1 MKNLVEQLL
10 AKEGFSPSE
19 CILADFLL
27 KNFRLLAGMSTRQ
40 LAKETYTN
48 SAAIVRF
55 SQKLGFGGY
64 TEFKVQFLAE
74 MMERIR
80 NPQVTDFS
88 MTDRDT
94 VQSLMDKVTGLE
106 VEALRSTRGMLDAAQ
121 FMRALAMLSKA
132 QHIDFYAMDENLNI
146 AQMAASGFLMANKG
160 TTVHPAMTMQYLSAA
175 GMQKG
180 HVGFFISRTGENRML
195 IDIAHLLR
203 LRSVPRLLIT
213 SAPSSTLSLIS
224 TSNGRHSVFHAP
236 SFQSVRP
243 LRAMLVCLPLRLVAS
258 AATSLVAASCNTS
271 TPMSVLPFSLLI
283 SVMVPLSTSLPL

>member
-1 MKNLVEQLL
+1 MKNLVEQLQ

-27 KNFRLLAGMSTRQ
+27 ENFRLLAGMSTRQ

-80 NPQVTDFS
+80 NPQVADFS

-160 TTVHPAMTMQYLSAA
+160 ATVHPAMTMQYLSAA

-213 SAPSSTLSLIS
+213 SAPSSTLASLADVTFPVATVDTMEKLGPRIFLLGAKYVTDLLFAVLMTRLDFS
-224 TSNGRHSVFHAP
+224 DAKKKEQWLNGHFHY
-236 SFQSVRP
+236 
-243 LRAMLVCLPLRLVAS
+243 
-258 AATSLVAASCNTS
+258 
-271 TPMSVLPFSLLI
+271 
-283 SVMVPLSTSLPL
+283 

>member
-1 MKNLVEQLL
+1 MKNLVEQLQ

-27 KNFRLLAGMSTRQ
+27 ENFRLLAGMSTRQ

-106 VEALRSTRGMLDAAQ
+106 VEALRSTRGMLDSAQ

-146 AQMAASGFLMANKG
+146 AQMAASGVLMANKG
-160 TTVHPAMTMQYLSAA
+160 TSVHPAMTMQYLSAA

-180 HVGFFISRTGENRML
+180 HVGFFISRTGKNRML

-213 SAPSSTLSLIS
+213 SAPSSTLASLADVTFPVATVDTMEKLGPRIFLLGAKYVTDLLFAVLMTRLDFS
-224 TSNGRHSVFHAP
+224 DAKKKEQWLNGHFHY
-236 SFQSVRP
+236 
-243 LRAMLVCLPLRLVAS
+243 
-258 AATSLVAASCNTS
+258 
-271 TPMSVLPFSLLI
+271 
-283 SVMVPLSTSLPL
+283 

>member
-19 CILADFLL
+19 CILAAFLL

-146 AQMAASGFLMANKG
+146 AQMAASGFVTAKKG

-213 SAPSSTLSLIS
+213 SAPSSTLASLADVTFPVATVDTMEKLGPRIFLLGAKYVTDLLFAVLMTRLDFS
-224 TSNGRHSVFHAP
+224 DAKKKEQWLNGHFHY
-236 SFQSVRP
+236 
-243 LRAMLVCLPLRLVAS
+243 
-258 AATSLVAASCNTS
+258 
-271 TPMSVLPFSLLI
+271 
-283 SVMVPLSTSLPL
+283 

>member
-1 MKNLVEQLL
+1 
-10 AKEGFSPSE
+10 
-19 CILADFLL
+19 
-27 KNFRLLAGMSTRQ
+27 MSTRQ

-80 NPQVTDFS
+80 NLQVTDFS

-121 FMRALAMLSKA
+121 FMRALALLSKA

-180 HVGFFISRTGENRML
+180 HVSFFISRTGENRML

-213 SAPSSTLSLIS
+213 SAPSSTLASLADVTFPVATVNTMEKLGPRIFLLGAKYVTDLLFAVLMTRLDFS
-224 TSNGRHSVFHAP
+224 DAKKKEQWLNGHFHY
-236 SFQSVRP
+236 
-243 LRAMLVCLPLRLVAS
+243 
-258 AATSLVAASCNTS
+258 
-271 TPMSVLPFSLLI
+271 
-283 SVMVPLSTSLPL
+283 

>member
-1 MKNLVEQLL
+1 MKNLVEQLQ

-27 KNFRLLAGMSTRQ
+27 ENFRLLAGMSTRQ

-160 TTVHPAMTMQYLSAA
+160 ATVHPAMTMQYLSAA

-213 SAPSSTLSLIS
+213 SAPSSTLASLADVTFPVVTVDTMEKLGPRIFLLGAKYVTDLFFAVLMTRLDFS
-224 TSNGRHSVFHAP
+224 DAKKKEQWLNGHFHY
-236 SFQSVRP
+236 
-243 LRAMLVCLPLRLVAS
+243 
-258 AATSLVAASCNTS
+258 
-271 TPMSVLPFSLLI
+271 
-283 SVMVPLSTSLPL
+283 

>member
-1 MKNLVEQLL
+1 MKNLVEQLQ

-27 KNFRLLAGMSTRQ
+27 GNFRLLAGMSTRQ

-213 SAPSSTLSLIS
+213 SAPSSTLASLADVTFPVATVDTMEKLGPRIFLLGAKYVTDLLS
-224 TSNGRHSVFHAP
+224 P
-236 SFQSVRP
+236 SS
-243 LRAMLVCLPLRLVAS
+243 
-258 AATSLVAASCNTS
+258 
-271 TPMSVLPFSLLI
+271 
-283 SVMVPLSTSLPL
+283 

>member
-1 MKNLVEQLL
+1 MKNLVEQLQ

-27 KNFRLLAGMSTRQ
+27 GNFRLLAGMSTRQ

-146 AQMAASGFLMANKG
+146 VQMAASGFLMANKG

-180 HVGFFISRTGENRML
+180 HVSFFISRTGENRML

-213 SAPSSTLSLIS
+213 SAPSSTLASLADVTFPVATVDTMEKLGPRIFLLGAKYVTDLLFAVLMTRLDFS
-224 TSNGRHSVFHAP
+224 DAKKKEQWLNGHFHY
-236 SFQSVRP
+236 
-243 LRAMLVCLPLRLVAS
+243 
-258 AATSLVAASCNTS
+258 
-271 TPMSVLPFSLLI
+271 
-283 SVMVPLSTSLPL
+283 

>member
-1 MKNLVEQLL
+1 MKNLVEKLQ

-121 FMRALAMLSKA
+121 FMRALALLSKA

-146 AQMAASGFLMANKG
+146 AQMAASGFLMANKA

-180 HVGFFISRTGENRML
+180 HVSFFISRTGENRML

-213 SAPSSTLSLIS
+213 SAPSSTLASLADVTFPVATVNTMEKLGPRIFLLGAKYVTDLLFAVLMTRLDFS
-224 TSNGRHSVFHAP
+224 DAKKKEQWLNGHFHY
-236 SFQSVRP
+236 
-243 LRAMLVCLPLRLVAS
+243 
-258 AATSLVAASCNTS
+258 
-271 TPMSVLPFSLLI
+271 
-283 SVMVPLSTSLPL
+283 

>member
-1 MKNLVEQLL
+1 MKNLVEQLQ

-27 KNFRLLAGMSTRQ
+27 ENFRLLAGMSTRQ

-160 TTVHPAMTMQYLSAA
+160 ATVHPAMTMQYLSAA

-213 SAPSSTLSLIS
+213 SAPSSTLASLADVTFPVATIDTMEKLGPRIFLLGAKYVTDLLFAVLMTRLDFS
-224 TSNGRHSVFHAP
+224 DAKKKEQWLNGHFHY
-236 SFQSVRP
+236 
-243 LRAMLVCLPLRLVAS
+243 
-258 AATSLVAASCNTS
+258 
-271 TPMSVLPFSLLI
+271 
-283 SVMVPLSTSLPL
+283 

>member
-1 MKNLVEQLL
+1 MKNLVEQLQ

-27 KNFRLLAGMSTRQ
+27 GNFRLLAGMSTRQ

-146 AQMAASGFLMANKG
+146 AQMTASGFLMANKG

-180 HVGFFISRTGENRML
+180 HVSFFISRTGENRML

-213 SAPSSTLSLIS
+213 SAPSSTLASLADVTFPVATVDTMEKLGPRIFLLGAKYVTDLLFAVLMTRLDFS
-224 TSNGRHSVFHAP
+224 DAKKKEQWLNGHFHY
-236 SFQSVRP
+236 
-243 LRAMLVCLPLRLVAS
+243 
-258 AATSLVAASCNTS
+258 
-271 TPMSVLPFSLLI
+271 
-283 SVMVPLSTSLPL
+283 

>member
-1 MKNLVEQLL
+1 MKNLVEQLQ

-27 KNFRLLAGMSTRQ
+27 ENFRLLAGMSTRQ

-80 NPQVTDFS
+80 NPQVADFS

-146 AQMAASGFLMANKG
+146 AQMAASGFLMANKE
-160 TTVHPAMTMQYLSAA
+160 TSVHPAMTMQYLSAA

-180 HVGFFISRTGENRML
+180 HVGFFISRTGKNRML

-213 SAPSSTLSLIS
+213 SAPSSTLASLADVTFPVATVDTMEKLGPRIFLLGAKCVTDLLFAVLMTRLDFS
-224 TSNGRHSVFHAP
+224 DAKKKEQWLNGHFHY
-236 SFQSVRP
+236 
-243 LRAMLVCLPLRLVAS
+243 
-258 AATSLVAASCNTS
+258 
-271 TPMSVLPFSLLI
+271 
-283 SVMVPLSTSLPL
+283 

>member
-1 MKNLVEQLL
+1 MKNLVEQLQ

-27 KNFRLLAGMSTRQ
+27 ENFRLLAGMSTRQ

-64 TEFKVQFLAE
+64 TEFKVHFLAE

-160 TTVHPAMTMQYLSAA
+160 ATVHPAMTMQYLSAA

-213 SAPSSTLSLIS
+213 SAPSSTLASLADVTFPVATVDTMEKLGPRIFLLGAKYVTDLLFAVLMTRLDFS
-224 TSNGRHSVFHAP
+224 DAKKKEQWLNGHFHY
-236 SFQSVRP
+236 
-243 LRAMLVCLPLRLVAS
+243 
-258 AATSLVAASCNTS
+258 
-271 TPMSVLPFSLLI
+271 
-283 SVMVPLSTSLPL
+283 

>member
-1 MKNLVEQLL
+1 
-10 AKEGFSPSE
+10 
-19 CILADFLL
+19 
-27 KNFRLLAGMSTRQ
+27 MSTRQ

-80 NPQVTDFS
+80 NPQVADFS

-160 TTVHPAMTMQYLSAA
+160 TSVHPAMTMQYLSAA

-180 HVGFFISRTGENRML
+180 HVGFFISRTGENHML

-213 SAPSSTLSLIS
+213 SAPSSTLASLADVTFPVATVDTMEKLGPRIFLLGAKCVTDLLFAVLMTRLDFS
-224 TSNGRHSVFHAP
+224 DAKKKEQWLNGHFHY
-236 SFQSVRP
+236 
-243 LRAMLVCLPLRLVAS
+243 
-258 AATSLVAASCNTS
+258 
-271 TPMSVLPFSLLI
+271 
-283 SVMVPLSTSLPL
+283 

>member
-1 MKNLVEQLL
+1 MKNLVEQLQ

-27 KNFRLLAGMSTRQ
+27 ENFRLLAGMSTRQ

-146 AQMAASGFLMANKG
+146 VQMAASGFLMANKG

-213 SAPSSTLSLIS
+213 SAPSSTLASLADVTFPVATVDTMEKLGPRIFLLGAKYVTDLLFAVLMTRLDFS
-224 TSNGRHSVFHAP
+224 DAKKKEQWLNGHFHY
-236 SFQSVRP
+236 
-243 LRAMLVCLPLRLVAS
+243 
-258 AATSLVAASCNTS
+258 
-271 TPMSVLPFSLLI
+271 
-283 SVMVPLSTSLPL
+283 

>member
-1 MKNLVEQLL
+1 MKNLVEQLQ

-27 KNFRLLAGMSTRQ
+27 ENFRLLAGMSTRQ

-74 MMERIR
+74 MIERIR

-160 TTVHPAMTMQYLSAA
+160 ATVHPAMTMQYLSAA

-213 SAPSSTLSLIS
+213 SAPSSTLASLADVTFPVATVDTMEKLGPRIFLLGAKYVTDLLFAVLMTRLDFS
-224 TSNGRHSVFHAP
+224 DTKKKEQWLNGHFHY
-236 SFQSVRP
+236 
-243 LRAMLVCLPLRLVAS
+243 
-258 AATSLVAASCNTS
+258 
-271 TPMSVLPFSLLI
+271 
-283 SVMVPLSTSLPL
+283 

>member
-1 MKNLVEQLL
+1 MKNLVEQLQ

-27 KNFRLLAGMSTRQ
+27 GNFRLLAGMSTRQ

-146 AQMAASGFLMANKG
+146 AQMVASGFLMANKG

-180 HVGFFISRTGENRML
+180 HVSFFISRTGENRML

-213 SAPSSTLSLIS
+213 SAPSSTLASLADVTFPVATVDTMEKLGPRIFLLGAKYVTDLLFAVLMTRLDFS
-224 TSNGRHSVFHAP
+224 DAKKKEQWLNGHFHY
-236 SFQSVRP
+236 
-243 LRAMLVCLPLRLVAS
+243 
-258 AATSLVAASCNTS
+258 
-271 TPMSVLPFSLLI
+271 
-283 SVMVPLSTSLPL
+283 

>member
-1 MKNLVEQLL
+1 MKNLVEQLQ

-27 KNFRLLAGMSTRQ
+27 ENFRLLAGMSTRQ

-160 TTVHPAMTMQYLSAA
+160 ATVHPAMTMQYLSAA

-213 SAPSSTLSLIS
+213 SAPSSTLASLADVTFPVATVDTMEKLGPRIFLLGAKYVMDLLFAVLMTRLDFS
-224 TSNGRHSVFHAP
+224 DAKKKEQWLNGHFHY
-236 SFQSVRP
+236 
-243 LRAMLVCLPLRLVAS
+243 
-258 AATSLVAASCNTS
+258 
-271 TPMSVLPFSLLI
+271 
-283 SVMVPLSTSLPL
+283 

>member
-1 MKNLVEQLL
+1 MKNLVEQLQ

-27 KNFRLLAGMSTRQ
+27 ENFRLLAGMSTRQ

-160 TTVHPAMTMQYLSAA
+160 ATVHPAMTMQYLSAA

-213 SAPSSTLSLIS
+213 SAPSSTLASLADVTFPVATVDTMEKLGPRIFLLGAKYVTDLLFAVLMTRLDFS
-224 TSNGRHSVFHAP
+224 DAKKKEQWLNGHFHY
-236 SFQSVRP
+236 
-243 LRAMLVCLPLRLVAS
+243 
-258 AATSLVAASCNTS
+258 
-271 TPMSVLPFSLLI
+271 
-283 SVMVPLSTSLPL
+283 

>member
-1 MKNLVEQLL
+1 MKNLVEQLQ

-27 KNFRLLAGMSTRQ
+27 ENFRLLAGMSTRQ

-146 AQMAASGFLMANKG
+146 AQMAASGFLMASKG
-160 TTVHPAMTMQYLSAA
+160 TTVYPAMTMQYLSAS

-213 SAPSSTLSLIS
+213 SAPSSTLASLADVTFPVATVDTMEKLGPRIFLLGAKYVTDLLFAVLMTRLDFS
-224 TSNGRHSVFHAP
+224 DAKKKEQWLNGHFHY
-236 SFQSVRP
+236 
-243 LRAMLVCLPLRLVAS
+243 
-258 AATSLVAASCNTS
+258 
-271 TPMSVLPFSLLI
+271 
-283 SVMVPLSTSLPL
+283 

>member
-1 MKNLVEQLL
+1 MKNLVEQLQ

-19 CILADFLL
+19 CILVDFLL
-27 KNFRLLAGMSTRQ
+27 ENFRLLAGMSTRQ

-160 TTVHPAMTMQYLSAA
+160 ATVHPAMTMQYLSAA

-195 IDIAHLLR
+195 TDIAHLLR

-213 SAPSSTLSLIS
+213 SAPSSTLASLADVTFPVATVDTMEKLGPRIFLLGAKYVTDLLFAVLMTRLDFS
-224 TSNGRHSVFHAP
+224 DAKKKEQWLNGHFHY
-236 SFQSVRP
+236 
-243 LRAMLVCLPLRLVAS
+243 
-258 AATSLVAASCNTS
+258 
-271 TPMSVLPFSLLI
+271 
-283 SVMVPLSTSLPL
+283 

>member
-1 MKNLVEQLL
+1 MKNLVEQLQ

-40 LAKETYTN
+40 LAKEAYTN

-106 VEALRSTRGMLDAAQ
+106 VEALRSTRGMIDAAQ
-121 FMRALAMLSKA
+121 LMRALALLSKA

-146 AQMAASGFLMANKG
+146 AQMAASGFLMVNKG
-160 TTVHPAMTMQYLSAA
+160 TTVHPAMTMQFLSAA

-180 HVGFFISRTGENRML
+180 HVSFFISRTGENRML

-203 LRSVPRLLIT
+203 LHSVPRLLIT
-213 SAPSSTLSLIS
+213 SAPSSTLASLADVTFPVATVDTMEKLGPRIFLLGAKYVTDLLFAVLMTRLDFS
-224 TSNGRHSVFHAP
+224 DAKKKEQWLNGHFHY
-236 SFQSVRP
+236 
-243 LRAMLVCLPLRLVAS
+243 
-258 AATSLVAASCNTS
+258 
-271 TPMSVLPFSLLI
+271 
-283 SVMVPLSTSLPL
+283 